1 MKEIK
6 LKFKNVITS
15 LAGTSYGKTIFNE
28 QVGDIDFQQS
38 YNIIFPEQIINIA
51 TSFIQGFFEEFVK
64 EIGIS
69 GIEKQITITSSIEN
83 LKSLIIDCLI

>member
-15 LAGTSYGKTIFNE
+15 LAGNSYGKTIFNE